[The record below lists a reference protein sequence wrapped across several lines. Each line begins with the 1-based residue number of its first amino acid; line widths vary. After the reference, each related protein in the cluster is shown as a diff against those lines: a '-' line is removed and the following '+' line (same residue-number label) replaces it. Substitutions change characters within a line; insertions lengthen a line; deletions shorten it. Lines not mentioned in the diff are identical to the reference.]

1 MFACTGS
8 APITSISCLCHD
20 IEFVP
25 MQQIV
30 DETIP
35 ALRKIAAAGKVRF
48 IGFSGYP
55 MKIFR
60 FILDQ
65 TDVDCVLS
73 YNQYT
78 LQNTRF
84 ADEIVPL
91 LEGEAASA

>member
-1 MFACTGS
+1 M
-8 APITSISCLCHD
+8 LCHD

-30 DETIP
+30 DETLP
-35 ALRKIAAAGKVRF
+35 ALRKIQQAGQGPLHRHL
-48 IGFSGYP
+48 SGYP

-84 ADEIVPL
+84 AESSCRI
-91 LEGEAASA
+91 